1 MKKTICLVGIGL
13 LLVSVVLVSCAPG
26 QKTLITKSNVA
37 TLRGTWEGW
46 TTFSSFQGKP
56 VLTSMEINNDTVPI
70 MGKIILNNLPQ
81 PIANIFPGTVLS
93 ASNNVTIDFANGE
106 ISDQGTLINHGG
118 KNFVELTLYAGEK
131 MKVNGWFYY
140 YGAKGTMELTKK

>member
-13 LLVSVVLVSCAPG
+13 LLVSVMLVSCAPG

-37 TLRGTWEGW
+37 TLRGTYEGW

-56 VLTSMEINNDTVPI
+56 VLTSMEISNDTVPL
-70 MGKIILNNLPQ
+70 MGKLTLYNLPQ

-93 ASNNVTIDFANGE
+93 ASNNVTMDFANGE
-106 ISDQGTLINHGG
+106 ISSEGTLIGQSG
-118 KNFVELTLYAGEK
+118 KNFIELTLYTGEK
-131 MKVNGWFYY
+131 MKINGWFYY